1 MFHIMW
7 NIKLYKWNIL
17 YNLFLMAAQRRNFL
31 MIYAKICS
39 FNLYLHIDDKVE
51 FIILGMVYFY

>member
-1 MFHIMW
+1 MW

-17 YNLFLMAAQRRNFL
+17 YNSFLMAAQRRNFL